1 MAYLIPFKFQNFDML
16 NGVYI
21 DKEKNIICKIKAQS
35 YDKLVISKG
44 DMDEESKKIVLGYTD
59 KDKKIEK
66 IIENFLT
73 SNGNENDIIPINDKI
88 TIAEIKTIFA
98 PKKLK
103 ILRGQRLYE
112 EILEKNEEYFTAF
125 LKVLP

>member
-1 MAYLIPFKFQNFDML
+1 ML